1 MSVRRRTLL
10 PTLALTALAALVL
23 ASSASASF
31 TSYKTTLTLNSAFPA
46 FKGKVKS
53 QYRFCVGERKVKLFR
68 EIGKHRKLLGTTT
81 SSTSNGFWSI
91 PIGDE
96 LTSGSYY
103 ATVTAKSSSEI
114 GVRCLAAKS
123 RVAVAD

>member
-1 MSVRRRTLL
+1 MSVRRRALL
-10 PTLALTALAALVL
+10 PSLAALAALLL

-31 TSYKTTLTLNSAFPA
+31 TTYKTTLTLNSAFPA

-53 QYRFCVGERKVKLFR
+53 PYKFCTGERKVKLFR
-68 EIGKHRKLLGTTT
+68 EVGKHRTLLGTTT
-81 SSTSNGFWSI
+81 SATSNGFWSI
-91 PIGDE
+91 PIGNR
-96 LTSGSYY
+96 LTSGAYY